1 MLDQKLYTFP
11 HKWLFK
17 EISTSM
23 EVMNKYIIEVHMID
37 YNSISKMSK
46 WYLKVYKQLGGGKG
60 YRILSLL
67 YFHILALFAFFLINI
82 SFIK

>member
-1 MLDQKLYTFP
+1 MLDQVIHFSTQVT
-11 HKWLFK
+11 FK

-46 WYLKVYKQLGGGKG
+46 WYLKVYKQLGEGV
-60 YRILSLL
+60 RDTE
-67 YFHILALFAFFLINI
+67 YFSFFAFIFWYLFAFFLII
-82 SFIK
+82 FHS